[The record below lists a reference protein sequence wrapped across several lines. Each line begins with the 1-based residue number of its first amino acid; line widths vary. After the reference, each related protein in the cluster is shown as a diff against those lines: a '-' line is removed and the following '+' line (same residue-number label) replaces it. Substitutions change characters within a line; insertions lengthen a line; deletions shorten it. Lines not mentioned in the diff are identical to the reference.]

1 MRSTLLL
8 LLVGVLF
15 AGGLG
20 FAAHV
25 VAQDTVGTP
34 AVDLDQGEPL
44 APEEAR
50 DDDRTEST
58 TTTTTETEPQTT
70 TEAEDPDDETGATTT
85 TRAPAVAA
93 AAPGRAETMT
103 RRAEVAGAA
112 AAATTRPQRSPSLP
126 VCPDSDARRHCGVC
140 PTPATPHSPAED

>member
-58 TTTTTETEPQTT
+58 TTTTETETEPRTT
-70 TEAEDPDDETGATTT
+70 TEGDDDDNSG
-85 TRAPAVAA
+85 
-93 AAPGRAETMT
+93 PGS
-103 RRAEVAGAA
+103 G
-112 AAATTRPQRSPSLP
+112 SSGSGSGGDD
-126 VCPDSDARRHCGVC
+126 DSGQGRGRGRGRGGD
-140 PTPATPHSPAED
+140 D